1 MTRREDPPAAPPA
14 SSSPSPAPSLAPSL
28 APSPS
33 SPLELGPTPRD
44 PLELSS
50 AELRRLGHQL
60 VDAVAD
66 YLDGQ
71 PARPVF
77 QRMTPDERGR
87 ILERALPEAGMA
99 PPEIVGFLLQAVAPF
114 PMGNGHPRFFGWVN
128 SAPAPL
134 AVLTELLAAAMNP
147 SCAGGDHAGV
157 YLEHLCIRWLKELLG
172 FPLQG
177 SYGLLVSGGSTASL
191 TALAAAR
198 HRAAARL
205 GRDVRERGVGDTEL
219 VMYLSEESHSCVRKA
234 AELLGL
240 GRRSVRTVPTD
251 RAFRMDVAALAHAIA
266 EDRAAGRQPFCVA
279 ASAGTVNTGAIDP
292 LDALADLC
300 ADNELWLHVDGAYGA
315 PGRLYDGAAASL
327 RGLERADSIAMD
339 PHKWLAVPVECG
351 AVLVRSEP
359 LLRDTFSLVPSY
371 LRVPQDRGF
380 GNLPWFSE
388 YGFQQTR
395 GMRALKLFVTLS
407 QLGRDGARQLVTRHC
422 LLAQRLLRRVQAHPE
437 LELLADVPLSI
448 VCFRYRPAER
458 GPSGDGDGKSD
469 GDTALNA
476 LNQELLNVLQEQG
489 RVFVSGTLLRGRF
502 ALRACI
508 LHHATSEADVDALAD
523 VVVDTGRA
531 LART

>member
-1 MTRREDPPAAPPA
+1 MTRREDPTAPP
-14 SSSPSPAPSLAPSL
+14 
-28 APSPS
+28 
-33 SPLELGPTPRD
+33 GPTDRD

-66 YLDGQ
+66 YLDGL

-77 QRMTPDERGR
+77 RRMTPDQRSR
-87 ILERALPEAGMA
+87 ILERALPEAGLL
-99 PPEIVGFLLQAVAPF
+99 PVEIVEFLWQAVAPF

-134 AVLTELLAAAMNP
+134 AVLTELVAAAMNP

-172 FPLQG
+172 FPQEG
-177 SYGLLVSGGSTASL
+177 GYGLLTSGGSTASL

-198 HRAAARL
+198 HRAAAQG

-219 VMYLSEESHSCVRKA
+219 VLYLSEETHSCVRKA

-240 GRRSVRTVPTD
+240 GRRCVHTVPTD
-251 RAFRMDVAALAHAIA
+251 RGFRMDVAALKRAIA
-266 EDRAAGRQPFCVA
+266 ADRAAGRQPFCVV

-292 LDALADLC
+292 LDALADVC
-300 ADNELWLHVDGAYGA
+300 AANDLWLHVDGAYGA
-315 PGRLYDGAAASL
+315 PGLLYEGAAASY

-395 GMRALKLFVTLS
+395 GNRALKLFVTLS
-407 QLGRDGARQLVTRHC
+407 QLGRAGARQLVTRHC
-422 LLAQRLLRRVQAHPE
+422 LLAQRLAQRVQAHPA

-448 VCFRYRPAER
+448 VCFRYRPADR
-458 GPSGDGDGKSD
+458 RADSD
-469 GDTALNA
+469 GDEAARDALNA
-476 LNQELLNVLQEQG
+476 LNRELLNVLVEQG
-489 RVFVSGTLLRGRF
+489 RVFLSGTLLRGCF
-502 ALRACI
+502 ALRACV
-508 LHHATSEADVDALAD
+508 LHHATTEADIDAVIDAVVDA
-523 VVVDTGRA
+523 GRA
-531 LART
+531 LARA